1 MEEQAP
7 YGRHKHHRLIGQKTE
22 SSFYKGLTQIRSIG
36 ITTQNNLILDE
47 DRKGVAVDAQN
58 QAILEA
64 ALEKMIRITDMYFT

>member
-7 YGRHKHHRLIGQKTE
+7 YGRKNNGLIGKKTT
-22 SSFYKGLTQIRSIG
+22 SSFYKGLAHIRSIG

-58 QAILEA
+58 QALLEA
-64 ALEKMIRITDMYFT
+64 SLEKMIRITDMYFT